1 MKMTKNYPDFFTG
14 LRPARVK
21 QVLDL
26 GYILV
31 SPQREQNGRRVLIVN
46 LSTYI
51 PWIHCFMF

>member
-14 LRPARVK
+14 LRPARAK
-21 QVLDL
+21 QVLDMD
-26 GYILV
+26 YILV